1 MSHLSSEA
9 SPSRG
14 PSWLA
19 RATAV
24 VAVTG
29 LALIGTSVAA
39 EAHVTVDADSTA
51 SGSFSALTFRVPN
64 ESDTAGTVKVT
75 TEIPQD
81 TPLVYVSIRPVPGWK
96 ATTAE
101 EALPKPITA
110 EGGAT
115 ITKAIRTIT
124 WTAEQGTQIAPGEY
138 QEFSI
143 SAGPLPEAGTVVFPT
158 TQLYS
163 DGKEVAWDEPTRD
176 SGEEPERPAP
186 ALVVTAAEGDAGPES
201 ARPPSGGASS
211 SEGPSVTENTTT
223 ASSSDGVARGLA
235 GAGLGVAV
243 LAAVLAGLGLR
254 RRSGP
259 A

>member
-138 QEFSI
+138 QDFPS
-143 SAGPLPEAGTVVFPT
+143 PLARFPRRAPWCSPPRSSTPTVRRLLGMSPHGIRVRNRSGRL
-158 TQLYS
+158 QL
-163 DGKEVAWDEPTRD
+163 
-176 SGEEPERPAP
+176 
-186 ALVVTAAEGDAGPES
+186 
-201 ARPPSGGASS
+201 SS
-211 SEGPSVTENTTT
+211 SLPPRVTLDPSR
-223 ASSSDGVARGLA
+223 RGL
-235 GAGLGVAV
+235 L
-243 LAAVLAGLGLR
+243 LAARAAQRVPR
-254 RRSGP
+254 
-259 A
+259 